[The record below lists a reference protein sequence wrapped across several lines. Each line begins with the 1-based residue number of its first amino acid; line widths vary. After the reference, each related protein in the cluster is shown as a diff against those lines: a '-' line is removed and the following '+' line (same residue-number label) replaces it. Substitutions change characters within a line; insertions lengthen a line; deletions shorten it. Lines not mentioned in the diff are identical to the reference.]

1 MIKIENTDVYGFE
14 AAIRGCRNPLNSW
27 NRSDSFSCEKYFN
40 YDTGNCLGCPVEYP
54 CDSQYDF
61 HIGTND
67 LKLMRNLAKA
77 GNDHAKFERMINV
90 TCDITA
96 PVYIW
101 AEIDTYKIATV
112 RNSCSFMHKG
122 VSKPFEL
129 SDFSIESG
137 NEEKFIPIIKQLNE
151 LRDEY
156 LKTKDDSIFYVIRQL
171 LPQGY
176 NVRATWQANYQVL
189 WNMYNAR
196 KNHRLPEWHEF
207 CKWCE
212 SLPYFKEIFLFEE

>member
-1 MIKIENTDVYGFE
+1 MINIENTDVYGFE

-189 WNMYNAR
+189 WNIYNAR

-207 CKWCE
+207 CRFIE
-212 SLPYFKEIFLFEE
+212 SLPYFKEIFLPEE

>member
-1 MIKIENTDVYGFE
+1 MITIKNTDVYGFE
-14 AAIRGCRNPLNSW
+14 AAIRGMRSPLNSW
-27 NRSDSFSCEKYFN
+27 SKSDSEWCTESFGECLTCEN
-40 YDTGNCLGCPVEYP
+40 AQCYDKFVLGA
-54 CDSQYDF
+54 
-61 HIGTND
+61 ND
-67 LKLMRNLAKA
+67 LKLMRSLAKA
-77 GNDHAKFERMINV
+77 GNDHGKFARMINV

-96 PVYIW
+96 PVYLW
-101 AEIDTYKIATV
+101 AEIDTYKVATV

-129 SDFSIESG
+129 LDFSIESG
-137 NEEKFIPIIKQLNE
+137 NEEKFISIIKQLNE

-207 CKWCE
+207 CRWCE
-212 SLPYFKEIFLFEE
+212 SLPWFKEIFLCAE

>member
-1 MIKIENTDVYGFE
+1 MIKIENVDVYGFE
-14 AAIRGCRNPLNSW
+14 AAIRGMRSPLNSW
-27 NRSDSFSCEKYFN
+27 AKSDSKWCVEPSEECLTCENVQCYNRFVF
-40 YDTGNCLGCPVEYP
+40 GV
-54 CDSQYDF
+54 
-61 HIGTND
+61 ND

-77 GNDHAKFERMINV
+77 GSDHGKFARMINV

-101 AEIDTYKIATV
+101 AEIDTYKVSTV

-129 SDFSIESG
+129 SDFSIVSG
-137 NEEKFIPIIKQLNE
+137 NEEKLIPIIKQLNE

-156 LKTKDDSIFYVIRQL
+156 LESKDDSIFYVIRQL

-207 CKWCE
+207 CRFIEK
-212 SLPYFKEIFLFEE
+212 LPYFKEIYLKE

>member
-1 MIKIENTDVYGFE
+1 MIKIENADVYGFE
-14 AAIRGCRNPLNSW
+14 AAIRGMRSPLNSW
-27 NRSDSFSCEKYFN
+27 AKSDSKWCIEPPEECLACENIQCHNRFI
-40 YDTGNCLGCPVEYP
+40 LGV
-54 CDSQYDF
+54 
-61 HIGTND
+61 ND

-77 GNDHAKFERMINV
+77 GSDHGKFARMINV

-101 AEIDTYKIATV
+101 AEIDTYKVSTV

-137 NEEKFIPIIKQLNE
+137 NEEKLIPIIKQLNE

-156 LKTKDDSIFYVIRQL
+156 LKSKDDSIFYVIRQL

-207 CKWCE
+207 CRFIEK
-212 SLPYFKEIFLFEE
+212 LPYFKEIFMMDDNNA

>member
-27 NRSDSFSCEKYFN
+27 SRSDSFSCEKYFN

-54 CDSQYDF
+54 CDSQCNF
-61 HIGTND
+61 HIGIND

>member
-1 MIKIENTDVYGFE
+1 MIKIENVDVYGFE
-14 AAIRGCRNPLNSW
+14 AAIRGMRSPLNSW
-27 NRSDSFSCEKYFN
+27 AKSDSKWCVEPSEECLTCEDIQCYNKFI
-40 YDTGNCLGCPVEYP
+40 LGV
-54 CDSQYDF
+54 
-61 HIGTND
+61 ND

-77 GNDHAKFERMINV
+77 GSDHGKFARMINV

-101 AEIDTYKIATV
+101 AEIDTYKVSTV

-129 SDFSIESG
+129 SDFSIVSG

-156 LKTKDDSIFYVIRQL
+156 LKSKDDSIFYVIRQL

-207 CKWCE
+207 CRFIEK
-212 SLPYFKEIFLFEE
+212 LPYFKEIFMSDDNNAQN

>member
-1 MIKIENTDVYGFE
+1 MIKIENADVYGFE
-14 AAIRGCRNPLNSW
+14 AAIRGMRSPLNSW
-27 NRSDSFSCEKYFN
+27 AKSDSKWCVEPSEECLTCENVQCYN
-40 YDTGNCLGCPVEYP
+40 RLVLGV
-54 CDSQYDF
+54 
-61 HIGTND
+61 ND

-77 GNDHAKFERMINV
+77 GSDHGKFARMINV

-101 AEIDTYKIATV
+101 AEIDTYKVSTV

-129 SDFSIESG
+129 SDFSIVSG
-137 NEEKFIPIIKQLNE
+137 NEEKLIPIIKQLNE

-156 LKTKDDSIFYVIRQL
+156 LKSKDDSIFYVIRQL

-207 CKWCE
+207 CRFIEK
-212 SLPYFKEIFLFEE
+212 LPYFKEIFMTNDNNAQN

>member
-1 MIKIENTDVYGFE
+1 MHMIKIENADVYGFE
-14 AAIRGCRNPLNSW
+14 AAIRGMRSPLNSW
-27 NRSDSFSCEKYFN
+27 AKSDSKWCVEPSEEYLTCENVQCYNKFV
-40 YDTGNCLGCPVEYP
+40 LGV
-54 CDSQYDF
+54 
-61 HIGTND
+61 ND

-77 GNDHAKFERMINV
+77 GSDHGKFARMINV

-101 AEIDTYKIATV
+101 AEIDTYKVSTV

-129 SDFSIESG
+129 SDFSIVSR
-137 NEEKFIPIIKQLNE
+137 NEEKLIPIIKQLNE

-156 LKTKDDSIFYVIRQL
+156 LESKDDSIFYVIRQL

-207 CKWCE
+207 CRFVEK
-212 SLPYFKEIFLFEE
+212 LPYFKEIFMTSDNNTQN

>member
-14 AAIRGCRNPLNSW
+14 AAIRGMRSPLNSW
-27 NRSDSFSCEKYFN
+27 AKSDSKWCVEPSEECLTCEN
-40 YDTGNCLGCPVEYP
+40 VQCYDRFVLGV
-54 CDSQYDF
+54 
-61 HIGTND
+61 ND

-77 GNDHAKFERMINV
+77 GNDHGKFARMINV

-101 AEIDTYKIATV
+101 AEIDTYKVSTV

-137 NEEKFIPIIKQLNE
+137 NEEKLIPIIKQLNE
-151 LRDEY
+151 LRDE
-156 LKTKDDSIFYVIRQL
+156 
-171 LPQGY
+171 
-176 NVRATWQANYQVL
+176 
-189 WNMYNAR
+189 
-196 KNHRLPEWHEF
+196 
-207 CKWCE
+207 
-212 SLPYFKEIFLFEE
+212 

>member
-27 NRSDSFSCEKYFN
+27 SRSDSFSCEKYFN

-54 CDSQYDF
+54 CDSQCNF
-61 HIGTND
+61 HIGIND

-189 WNMYNAR
+189 WNIYNAR

-212 SLPYFKEIFLFEE
+212 SLPWFKEIFLFKE